1 MERQVVELLKQNNQL
16 LVDLAS
22 IVLGAI
28 VALIIATAWR
38 R

>member
-1 MERQVVELLKQNNQL
+1 MDQQVVDLLQQNNQL

-28 VALIIATAWR
+28 VALIIASAWR

>member
-1 MERQVVELLKQNNQL
+1 MDQQVIELLQQNNQL

-28 VALIIATAWR
+28 VALIIATSWR

>member
-1 MERQVVELLKQNNQL
+1 MDQRIVELMQQNNQL

-28 VALIIATAWR
+28 VALIIATSWR

>member
-1 MERQVVELLKQNNQL
+1 MDQQIVDLMQQNNQL